1 MMDGWPCRSENLV
14 RKKMSSQT
22 KRTKGKEYVA
32 LRRLSELAKSWN
44 GALSGMEKA
53 QLPLSGAS

>member
-1 MMDGWPCRSENLV
+1 
-14 RKKMSSQT
+14 MSSQT